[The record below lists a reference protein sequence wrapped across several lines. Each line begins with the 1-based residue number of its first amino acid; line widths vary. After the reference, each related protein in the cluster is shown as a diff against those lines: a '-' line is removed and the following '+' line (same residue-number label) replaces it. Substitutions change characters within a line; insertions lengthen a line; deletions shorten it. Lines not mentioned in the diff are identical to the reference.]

1 MSGVT
6 DYGAAII
13 TSVAAALSVLFA
25 FIPRLIGAL
34 LLILIGWIVAGIV
47 YRVLVAVLRRL
58 RVDEVAERTGITAF
72 LARGNVQTDAAG
84 LIGDLAQ
91 WFIAFFGVLAFFV
104 VAAVGQIGVAT
115 GILNM
120 LFTAVVG
127 GLSLAL
133 ARAFGLGG
141 RDAAGRAIESA
152 SGAFTGPTTDTTT
165 VRVVTP
171 RGDPRPPADR
181 GRQPQRFPLQATTRD
196 GCVCVRPAERA
207 ADVCTF
213 AGLIRMCHAAA
224 STASSRGENAC
235 HCADVHRTVRAE
247 RGTSKILCCA
257 RLASSNIVRHPE
269 PHTHTVASAVG
280 ARRDD
285 RALWECALTNAGSA

>member
-141 RDAAGRAIESA
+141 RNAAGRAIESA

-171 RGDPRPPADR
+171 RGDPRLPADR
-181 GRQPQRFPLQATTRD
+181 RRSPS
-196 GCVCVRPAERA
+196 
-207 ADVCTF
+207 
-213 AGLIRMCHAAA
+213 A
-224 STASSRGENAC
+224 S
-235 HCADVHRTVRAE
+235 HC
-247 RGTSKILCCA
+247 KPP
-257 RLASSNIVRHPE
+257 PE
-269 PHTHTVASAVG
+269 MGASACD
-280 ARRDD
+280 RRSV
-285 RALWECALTNAGSA
+285 LLTCAPSLA